1 MKKLVCVGACYL
13 DTILDV
19 PYYPGEDSKLRA
31 TNLQVRRGGNCPNT
45 LQVLQ
50 QLLRESDPSVKDVK
64 PYLISCLPSVD
75 APAAATIV
83 DSFGPGS
90 LVNFSR
96 CIFRANHRDPAS
108 SYIIRSEATGS
119 RTLVNYNDLPEM
131 TIDEFVTAADEVGDE
146 AWFHFEARSRAKPE
160 THPKMIHA
168 QGRIPETTLQ
178 CIRYLRRSFPNTR
191 VSVEVEKPGRGG
203 LEDLAAEADV
213 VFYSRSWAE
222 SKRYESAQR
231 CLSAQ
236 SGVARKANPLLAQD
250 PPTMYVG
257 IGRCIVSITSQ
268 REGRVLP
275 GYLAWATHFRSGRR
289 SSRKEASE
297 RENKYPDKIVG
308 WANDYLI
315 IPAFSTVG
323 AGDTFIAG
331 MLFGLLCHHE
341 DWDTE
346 RKVQFA
352 VQLATCKVQR
362 DGFDGVGAEALK
374 HF

>member
-50 QLLRESDPSVKDVK
+50 QLLRERPASEHSRDVK
-64 PYLISCLPSVD
+64 PYLISCLPSAN
-75 APAAATIV
+75 APATATIV

-90 LVNFSR
+90 LVDLTR

-146 AWFHFEARSRAKPE
+146 AWFHFE
-160 THPKMIHA
+160 
-168 QGRIPETTLQ
+168 GRIPETTLQ

-213 VFYSRSWAE
+213 VFYSRTWAE

-236 SGVARKANPLLAQD
+236 SGVARKATLLLCTWGSDGASCLSL
-250 PPTMYVG
+250 PSEKA
-257 IGRCIVSITSQ
+257 VSCPAT
-268 REGRVLP
+268 LP
-275 GYLAWATHFRSGRR
+275 GQTISVV
-289 SSRKEASE
+289 
-297 RENKYPDKIVG
+297 D
-308 WANDYLI
+308 
-315 IPAFSTVG
+315 TVG

-341 DWDTE
+341 DWNTE

-362 DGFDGVGAEALK
+362 DGFDGVGAEVLK
-374 HF
+374 HFGVASSQ

>member
-1 MKKLVCVGACYL
+1 MKNLVCVGACYL

-45 LQVLQ
+45 LEVLQ
-50 QLLRESDPSVKDVK
+50 QLLREDGPGHGHGHHHEVR
-64 PYLISCLPSVD
+64 PYLISCLPSAD
-75 APAAATIV
+75 APATTTIL

-90 LVNFSR
+90 LVDFSR
-96 CIFRANHRDPAS
+96 CIFRADHRDPAS

-131 TIDEFVTAADEVGDE
+131 TIDEFIDVANEVGDNS
-146 AWFHFEARSRAKPE
+146 WFHFE
-160 THPKMIHA
+160 
-168 QGRIPETTLQ
+168 GRIPETTLQ
-178 CIRYLRRSFPNTR
+178 CIRYLRESFPNTR

-222 SKRYESAQR
+222 SKRYQSAEQ
-231 CLSAQ
+231 CLRVQ
-236 SGVARKANPLLAQD
+236 SGVARKAFLLLCTWGSDGASCLSV
-250 PPTMYVG
+250 PSEKA
-257 IGRCIVSITSQ
+257 VSCPAT
-268 REGRVLP
+268 
-275 GYLAWATHFRSGRR
+275 LAEQTISVV
-289 SSRKEASE
+289 
-297 RENKYPDKIVG
+297 D
-308 WANDYLI
+308 
-315 IPAFSTVG
+315 TVG

-331 MLFGLLCHHE
+331 ILFALLCHQE

-352 VQLATCKVQR
+352 VQLATCKVQQ
-362 DGFDGVGAEALK
+362 DGFDGVGAEVLK
-374 HF
+374 RF

>member
-19 PYYPGEDSKLRA
+19 PHYPGEDSKLRA

-50 QLLRESDPSVKDVK
+50 QLLREQRPDGHNNHGGVK
-64 PYLISCLPSVD
+64 PYLISCLPSAD
-75 APAAATIV
+75 APATATVV

-90 LVNFSR
+90 LVDFTR

-131 TIDEFVTAADEVGDE
+131 TIDEFVTAADEVGDD
-146 AWFHFEARSRAKPE
+146 AWFHFE
-160 THPKMIHA
+160 
-168 QGRIPETTLQ
+168 GRIPETTLQ
-178 CIRYLRRSFPNTR
+178 CIRYLRRSFPSTR
-191 VSVEVEKPGRGG
+191 VSVEVEKPGRWG

-222 SKRYESAQR
+222 SKRYESAQQ

-236 SGVARKANPLLAQD
+236 SGVARKA
-250 PPTMYVG
+250 
-257 IGRCIVSITSQ
+257 
-268 REGRVLP
+268 
-275 GYLAWATHFRSGRR
+275 
-289 SSRKEASE
+289 
-297 RENKYPDKIVG
+297 
-308 WANDYLI
+308 
-315 IPAFSTVG
+315 TVG

-341 DWDTE
+341 DWNTE

-362 DGFDGVGAEALK
+362 DGFDGVGAEVLK
-374 HF
+374 HFGVASSQ

>member
-31 TNLQVRRGGNCPNT
+31 TSLQVRRGGNCPNT

-50 QLLRESDPSVKDVK
+50 QLLRESDPSAKDVK
-64 PYLISCLPSVD
+64 PYLISCLPSAD
-75 APAAATIV
+75 APATATIV

-90 LVNFSR
+90 LVDFSR

-108 SYIIRSEATGS
+108 SYITRSEATGS

-146 AWFHFEARSRAKPE
+146 AWFHFE
-160 THPKMIHA
+160 
-168 QGRIPETTLQ
+168 GRIPETTLQ

-203 LEDLAAEADV
+203 LEELAAEADV
-213 VFYSRSWAE
+213 VFYSRTWAE

-236 SGVARKANPLLAQD
+236 SGVARKAAAQHTAQRD
-250 PPTMYVG
+250 PPAMYVG

-275 GYLAWATHFRSGRR
+275 GYLAWANHFRSGRR
-289 SSRKEASE
+289 FSPKEASE
-297 RENKYPDKIVG
+297 REKRDKIVG

>member
-1 MKKLVCVGACYL
+1 MKKKLVCIGACYV

-19 PYYPGEDSKLRA
+19 PQYPGEDSKLRA

-50 QLLRESDPSVKDVK
+50 QLLPIRGKRGDNDDDGGGSSSSSGGGGRDLDLK
-64 PYLISCLPSVD
+64 PYLISCLPRAD
-75 APAAATIV
+75 APATATITG
-83 DSFGPGS
+83 SFGPGS
-90 LVNFSR
+90 LVDFTR
-96 CIFRANHRDPAS
+96 CIFREDHHQPAS

-131 TIDEFVTAADEVGDE
+131 TVGEFVTAVEGIGGDDNDDDDV
-146 AWFHFEARSRAKPE
+146 WFHFENSNPE
-160 THPKMIHA
+160 THPKAQMRNA

-178 CIRYLRRSFPNTR
+178 CIRHLRRLFPNAR
-191 VSVEVEKPGRGG
+191 VSVEVEKPGREG
-203 LEDLAAEADV
+203 LQELAAEADV

-222 SKRYESAQR
+222 SKRYGSAQQ

-236 SGVARKANPLLAQD
+236 SGVARKA
-250 PPTMYVG
+250 
-257 IGRCIVSITSQ
+257 
-268 REGRVLP
+268 
-275 GYLAWATHFRSGRR
+275 
-289 SSRKEASE
+289 
-297 RENKYPDKIVG
+297 
-308 WANDYLI
+308 
-315 IPAFSTVG
+315 TVG

-352 VQLATCKVQR
+352 VQLATRKVQR
-362 DGFDGVGAEALK
+362 DGFDGLGLGLGSRVLGVGGGSK
-374 HF
+374 

>member
-50 QLLRESDPSVKDVK
+50 QLLRERPGGPGHDVK
-64 PYLISCLPSVD
+64 PYLISCLPSAD
-75 APAAATIV
+75 APATATIV

-90 LVNFSR
+90 LVDFAR

-108 SYIIRSEATGS
+108 SYIIRSEETGS
-119 RTLVNYNDLPEM
+119 RTLVNYSDLPEM

-146 AWFHFEARSRAKPE
+146 AWFHFE
-160 THPKMIHA
+160 
-168 QGRIPETTLQ
+168 GRIPETTLQ

-191 VSVEVEKPGRGG
+191 VSVEVEKPGREG

-236 SGVARKANPLLAQD
+236 SGVARKA
-250 PPTMYVG
+250 
-257 IGRCIVSITSQ
+257 
-268 REGRVLP
+268 
-275 GYLAWATHFRSGRR
+275 
-289 SSRKEASE
+289 
-297 RENKYPDKIVG
+297 
-308 WANDYLI
+308 
-315 IPAFSTVG
+315 TVG

-341 DWDTE
+341 DWNTE

-362 DGFDGVGAEALK
+362 DGFDGVGAEVLK
-374 HF
+374 HFGVASSQ

>member
-45 LQVLQ
+45 LEVLQ
-50 QLLRESDPSVKDVK
+50 QLLGEQEGGRVN
-64 PYLISCLPSVD
+64 PYLISCLPDAD
-75 APAAATIV
+75 APATATIV
-83 DSFGPGS
+83 DSFRPRC
-90 LVNFSR
+90 LVDFTK
-96 CIFRANHRDPAS
+96 CIFRAGHSEPAS

-131 TIDEFVTAADEVGDE
+131 TIDEFKDVAGDVGDD
-146 AWFHFEARSRAKPE
+146 AWFHFE
-160 THPKMIHA
+160 
-168 QGRIPETTLQ
+168 GRIPETTLQ
-178 CIRYLRRSFPNTR
+178 CIRYLRQSFPKTR
-191 VSVEVEKPGRGG
+191 ISVEVEKPGRGG

-222 SKRYESAQR
+222 SKRYQNAQQ

-236 SGVARKANPLLAQD
+236 SGVARNASLLCCTWGSDGASCLSLPSKKA
-250 PPTMYVG
+250 
-257 IGRCIVSITSQ
+257 VSCPASF
-268 REGRVLP
+268 P
-275 GYLAWATHFRSGRR
+275 GQTISVV
-289 SSRKEASE
+289 
-297 RENKYPDKIVG
+297 D
-308 WANDYLI
+308 
-315 IPAFSTVG
+315 TVG

-346 RKVQFA
+346 KQVQFA
-352 VQLATCKVQR
+352 VQLATLKVQQ
-362 DGFDGVGAEALK
+362 DGFDGLGAEALK
-374 HF
+374 RL